1 MTPEQC
7 RMARNLLD
15 WSLGDLGQRSGAD
28 HAVVAGFESGRG
40 VPSGSVVA
48 RLRQTF
54 EAVGVEFVEWGAGV
68 RLS

>member
-15 WSLGDLGQRSGAD
+15 WSLGDLGTRCGAD
-28 HAVVAGFESGRG
+28 QTALARFENGRG
-40 VPSGSVVA
+40 VPNGTILA

-54 EAVGVEFVEWGAGV
+54 EGVGVEFVDWGAGV